1 MSKPVKNYASHL
13 ALRELSLPP
22 GSEWTPGLPG
32 WSLIQIKGGSG
43 YWLEAQS
50 STELASGTV
59 LLVAGAT
66 TGQVRASLLNGL
78 TLHYFNVIPARLTGL
93 ITLGELDR
101 FQQAAARGK
110 LAFQVVPAAEPV
122 AVKMAELCVRQN
134 HEALS
139 VRLGLLQLVVE
150 MFGPELEPV
159 AAVEDLISIDARERL
174 RKFLAETPPDALL
187 EISFNELARTAGCTS
202 RHLSRIFC
210 ELVGMSFRD
219 KRAEIRLARARE
231 LLANSQTK
239 VVEVALESGYK
250 SLSFFNLMFTRRFGI
265 SPGKWRQKNG
275 MLKGSGGSRNPQF
288 QKPAV
293 NKTRRLVA

>member
-1 MSKPVKNYASHL
+1 MSKLVKNYASHL
-13 ALRELSLPP
+13 ALRQLSLPP
-22 GSEWTPGLPG
+22 GNEWTPGLPG
-32 WSLIQIKGGSG
+32 WSLVQISGGSG

-50 STELASGTV
+50 STELAAGTV
-59 LLVAGAT
+59 LLVAGAAP
-66 TGQVRASLLNGL
+66 GQVRASLLNGL
-78 TLHYFNVIPARLTGL
+78 TLHYFNLIPARLTGL

-110 LAFQVVPAAEPV
+110 LAFQVVSPVDPV
-122 AVKMAELCVRQN
+122 AVKMAELCARRN
-134 HEALS
+134 PDALS

-150 MFGPELEPV
+150 MFGQALEP
-159 AAVEDLISIDARERL
+159 AAVVEDAISIDARERL

-187 EISFNELARTAGCTS
+187 EISFNELARAAGCTS

-275 MLKGSGGSRNPQF
+275 APKGGGDSRKSKF